1 MGEPAAFRKVN
12 GAKRQSQAPGLRPGE
27 TKISPEQFWTEFW
40 TERLQALKRH
50 MEETCGGSDAENG
63 G

>member
-1 MGEPAAFRKVN
+1 MMGEPAAFRKVN

-27 TKISPEQFWTEFW
+27 TKISPEQFWTE
-40 TERLQALKRH
+40 RLQALKRH
-50 MEETCGGSDAENG
+50 MEETCGGSDPDDG